1 MPRKKLTEEE
11 EIARVKA
18 MYEYEHNCRDNGY
31 TVVAGVD
38 EAGRG
43 PLAGPVYA
51 AAVILPND
59 IIIKGINDS
68 KKLSEKKREEL
79 FEEITEKAIA
89 YNIFSVDEKRID
101 EINILNATYEA
112 MNGAVNGLSTAPDF
126 VLIDGN
132 RISGMEIPHE
142 TVVKG
147 DSKSISIAAASI
159 LAKVSRDR
167 FICQMAEKYPE
178 YVKKIDEAG
187 HEIGTHSKTHPYMSK
202 LSESE
207 IREELSSSSGA
218 ITAVTGKKVELFRPP
233 YGDYD
238 NLLIDTSNSMGLYPI
253 QWDVDSLD
261 WKNLSATDIAM
272 RIINGVKPGSII
284 LCHNNGLHTA
294 EALPLIFST
303 LQNRGYE
310 FVPIGELI
318 YRENYA
324 IDSAGKQYL
333 KEAE

>member
-1 MPRKKLTEEE
+1 MKIICFKAKRFLGGAALLALALAVMWVMREVGSYAVSAITT
-11 EIARVKA
+11 ARS
-18 MYEYEHNCRDNGY
+18 
-31 TVVAGVD
+31 
-38 EAGRG
+38 
-43 PLAGPVYA
+43 
-51 AAVILPND
+51 LP
-59 IIIKGINDS
+59 IYSVEKE
-68 KKLSEKKREEL
+68 EKK
-79 FEEITEKAIA
+79 I
-89 YNIFSVDEKRID
+89 
-101 EINILNATYEA
+101 
-112 MNGAVNGLSTAPDF
+112 
-126 VLIDGN
+126 
-132 RISGMEIPHE
+132 
-142 TVVKG
+142 
-147 DSKSISIAAASI
+147 SISFDCAWGTEHTDDLLREMERSN
-159 LAKVSRDR
+159 VRCT
-167 FICQMAEKYPE
+167 FFMVQFWTEKYPE

-207 IREELSSSSGA
+207 IREELASSSGA